1 VQGKSVKTF
10 KTRAPGRG
18 AIYRKQKN
26 QPIFE
31 DFYLPFGGK
40 LRSDNRWVKLAK
52 LIPWD
57 EIEEQYADNF
67 ADSGMGAPAK
77 AARIALGALIIQE
90 KLGLT
95 DEETVCQ
102 IQENPYLQY
111 FIGYGGYREEAPFH
125 ETMMVHFRKRLNLGE
140 LGEINELIH
149 RRYRERQKAKGSGV
163 KTGKKGDGDGS
174 NTGDVDHARGGG
186 SEEGSEEENPNQG
199 KLIVDASCTPA
210 DIRYPTDLS
219 LLKEAREKS
228 EGIIDRLHEPLRGEK
243 KKPRTYRERARR
255 DYLKAA
261 KKRNLGGKELHK
273 ALGKQLRYL
282 RRDLGHIEGLAEK
295 SSLQLLSRREYR
307 NLLVIEEV
315 YGQQKRMY
323 EEGTRRIDDRIV
335 SISQPHVRPIVRG
348 KAGVPVEFGAKISV
362 SLVEGYT
369 FIDRMSW
376 DNFNESGELIEQ
388 IEGYRE
394 RFGCYPESVHADRIY
409 RSRDNLKYCTRHGIR
424 LSGPKLGRPKRVVDP
439 AERKQMRAD
448 ELERNA
454 VEGKF
459 GQGKRRYGL
468 GLIRAKLAETSGSMI
483 GMAILVMNLEK
494 LLREVFWLLWK
505 KAVFGVFYR
514 AQWSFCEP

>member
-1 VQGKSVKTF
+1 VQGKSGITIKN
-10 KTRAPGRG
+10 RAPGRG

-52 LIPWD
+52 LIPWV
-57 EIEEQYADNF
+57 EIEEQYAEHFTDT
-67 ADSGMGAPAK
+67 GMGAPAK

-95 DEETVCQ
+95 DEETVAQ

-111 FIGYGGYREEAPFH
+111 FIGYGSYREEAAFH

-149 RRYRERQKAKGSGV
+149 RRHREQGKRNSSGKDGGRSGGSG
-163 KTGKKGDGDGS
+163 DAGS
-174 NTGDVDHARGGG
+174 IGHSTGGG
-186 SEEGSEEENPNQG
+186 SDGGEEENPNQG

-210 DIRYPTDLS
+210 DVRYPTDLG
-219 LLKEAREKS
+219 LLNEAREKS
-228 EGIIDRLHEPLRGEK
+228 EGIIDRLHEPLRGEE

-261 KKRNLGGKELHK
+261 KKRNLGGKELRK
-273 ALGKQLRYL
+273 AIGKQLRYL
-282 RRDLGHIEGLAEK
+282 RRDLGHLEGLAER
-295 SSLQLLSRREYR
+295 SSLGLLSRREYR
-307 NLLVIEEV
+307 NLLVIWEV
-315 YGQQKRMY
+315 YRQQERMY
-323 EEGTRRIDDRIV
+323 EEGSRRIDNRIV
-335 SISQPHVRPIVRG
+335 SISQPHVRPMVRG
-348 KAGVPVEFGAKISV
+348 KAGVTVEFGAKISV

-369 FIDRMSW
+369 FLDRMSW

-388 IEGYRE
+388 IEWYRQ

-409 RSRDNLKYCTRHGIR
+409 RNRDNLKYCARHGIR
-424 LSGPKLGRPKRVVDP
+424 LSGPRLGRPKRVIDP
-439 AERKQMRAD
+439 AERKLMRED

-459 GQGKRRYGL
+459 GEGKRRYGL

-494 LLREVFWLLWK
+494 LLREVFWLLWGR
-505 KAVFGVFYR
+505 ATIAIFYR
-514 AQWSFCEP
+514 PQWSFCGN

>member
-1 VQGKSVKTF
+1 MQGFCIKTP
-10 KTRAPGRG
+10 KNCAPGRG

-26 QPIFE
+26 QPEFE

-52 LIPWD
+52 IIPWG
-57 EIEEQYADNF
+57 EIEERYAEHF
-67 ADSGMGAPAK
+67 AESGMGAPAK

-95 DEETVCQ
+95 DEETVAQ

-111 FIGYGGYREEAPFH
+111 FIGYGSYREEEPFH

-149 RRYRERQKAKGSGV
+149 RRYRERKKPKGSGR
-163 KTGKKGDGDGS
+163 KTGRS
-174 NTGDVDHARGGG
+174 GGG
-186 SEEGSEEENPNQG
+186 SGDTGSIDHTTDGGGKGGDGGEENPNQG
-199 KLIVDASCTPA
+199 KLIVDASCVPA

-219 LLKEAREKS
+219 LLNEAREKS
-228 EGIIDRLHEPLRGEK
+228 EGIIDRLHEPLRGEE

-261 KKRNLGGKELHK
+261 KKRNLGGKEIRK

-282 RRDLGHIEGLAEK
+282 RRDLGHIEELAKE
-295 SSLQLLSRREYR
+295 SSLELLSWREYR
-307 NLLVIEEV
+307 NLLVIGEV
-315 YGQQKRMY
+315 YRQQKKMY
-323 EEGTRRIDDRIV
+323 DEGSRRVDDRIV
-335 SISQPHVRPIVRG
+335 SISQPHVRPMVRG

-369 FIDRMSW
+369 FLERMSW

-388 IEGYRE
+388 IERYRQ
-394 RFGCYPESVHADRIY
+394 RFGYYPESVHADQIY
-409 RSRDNLKYCTRHGIR
+409 RSRDNLKYCTLHGIR
-424 LSGPKLGRPKRVVDP
+424 LSGPKLGRPKRVVDE
-439 AERKQMRAD
+439 AERKQMRED

-468 GLIRAKLAETSGSMI
+468 GLVRAKLAETSGSMI

-505 KAVFGVFYR
+505 RVTFAILYCP
-514 AQWSFCEP
+514 QWSYCGT

>member
-1 VQGKSVKTF
+1 MQGFCTKSLKNL
-10 KTRAPGRG
+10 APARG

-26 QPIFE
+26 QPMFE

-52 LIPWD
+52 LIPWG
-57 EIEEQYADNF
+57 EIEEQYAENF
-67 ADSGMGAPAK
+67 TDSGMGAPAK

-95 DEETVCQ
+95 DEETVLQ

-111 FIGYGGYREEAPFH
+111 FIGYGSYREEAPFH

-140 LGEINELIH
+140 LEEINELIH
-149 RRYRERQKAKGSGV
+149 RRQREMKKNKGTRRETGGRDGTGGTGGTNETNSGD
-163 KTGKKGDGDGS
+163 DGDES
-174 NTGDVDHARGGG
+174 K
-186 SEEGSEEENPNQG
+186 EENPNRG
-199 KLIVDASCTPA
+199 KLIVDASCAPA

-219 LLKEAREKS
+219 LLNEAREKS
-228 EGIIDRLHEPLRGEK
+228 ERIIDRLYGSLRGEE

-255 DYLKAA
+255 DYLGAA
-261 KKRNLGGKELHK
+261 KRRKLGGRELRK
-273 ALGKQLRYL
+273 AIGKQIRYL
-282 RRDLGHIEGLAEK
+282 RRDLGHIETLAER
-295 SSLQLLSRREYR
+295 SSLELLSRREYR
-307 NLLVIEEV
+307 DLLVIGEV
-315 YGQQKRMY
+315 YRQQKQMY
-323 EEGTRRIDDRIV
+323 EEGSRRVDDRIV

-369 FIDRMSW
+369 FLDRMSW
-376 DNFNESGELIEQ
+376 DNFNESGELIRQVER
-388 IEGYRE
+388 YRE

-409 RSRDNLKYCTRHGIR
+409 RNRENLRYCQGKGIR
-424 LSGPKLGRPKRVVDP
+424 LSGPRLGRPKRVIDP
-439 AERKQMRAD
+439 AERKLMRQD
-448 ELERNA
+448 ELDRNA

-483 GMAILVMNLEK
+483 GMAVLVMNLEK
-494 LLREVFWLLWK
+494 LLREVFWLMWK
-505 KAVFGVFYR
+505 KAVFAVLYR
-514 AQWSFCEP
+514 PQ

>member
-1 VQGKSVKTF
+1 M
-10 KTRAPGRG
+10 
-18 AIYRKQKN
+18 
-26 QPIFE
+26 FE
-31 DFYLPFGGK
+31 DFYLPFGGR

-52 LIPWD
+52 LIPWG

-111 FIGYGGYREEAPFH
+111 FLGYGGYRDEAPFH
-125 ETMMVHFRKRLNLGE
+125 ETMMVHFRKRLNLRE
-140 LGEINELIH
+140 LGEINELVH
-149 RRYRERQKAKGSGV
+149 RRYREKGKRRGSGGQTGGSGGNGGADSIDH
-163 KTGKKGDGDGS
+163 KTGDGS
-174 NTGDVDHARGGG
+174 EGGG
-186 SEEGSEEENPNQG
+186 GEEENPNQG

-219 LLKEAREKS
+219 LLNEAREKS
-228 EGIIDRLHEPLRGEK
+228 EGIIDRLHEPLRGEE

-261 KKRNLGGKELHK
+261 KKRNLGGTELRK

-282 RRDLGHIEGLAEK
+282 RRDLGHIEGLADK

-307 NLLVIEEV
+307 NLLVVGEV
-315 YGQQKRMY
+315 YRQQKQMY
-323 EEGTRRIDDRIV
+323 EEGSRRIEDRIV
-335 SISQPHVRPIVRG
+335 SISQPYVRPIVRG

-362 SLVEGYT
+362 SLVGGYT

-388 IEGYRE
+388 VEQYRQ
-394 RFGCYPESVHADRIY
+394 RFGYYPESVHADRIY
-409 RSRDNLKYCTRHGIR
+409 RSRDNLQYCAGHGIR
-424 LSGPKLGRPKRVVDP
+424 LSGPRLGRPKRVVDP
-439 AERKQMRAD
+439 AERKQMRED

-483 GMAILVMNLEK
+483 GMAILVMNLDK
-494 LLREVFWLLWK
+494 LLREVFLRMGKSVTIVIL
-505 KAVFGVFYR
+505 YR
-514 AQWSFCEP
+514 PQRSYCGL

>member
-1 VQGKSVKTF
+1 M
-10 KTRAPGRG
+10 
-18 AIYRKQKN
+18 
-26 QPIFE
+26 FE

-57 EIEEQYADNF
+57 EIEEQYAEHF
-67 ADSGMGAPAK
+67 TDSGMGAPAK
-77 AARIALGALIIQE
+77 AARVALGALIIQE

-95 DEETVCQ
+95 DEETVAQ

-111 FIGYGGYREEAPFH
+111 LIGYGSYSEEAPFH

-149 RRYRERQKAKGSGV
+149 RRYRER
-163 KTGKKGDGDGS
+163 GKRKSEGKDG
-174 NTGDVDHARGGG
+174 RGGG
-186 SEEGSEEENPNQG
+186 SGEAGDIDHNRRGGGGKEETPNQG

-210 DIRYPTDLS
+210 DIRYPTDLG
-219 LLKEAREKS
+219 LLNEAREKS
-228 EGIIDRLHEPLRGEK
+228 EGIIDRLQEPLRGEE
-243 KKPRTYRERARR
+243 KKPRTYRGRARR
-255 DYLKAA
+255 DYLRAV

-282 RRDLGHIEGLAEK
+282 RRDLGHIEGLVQK
-295 SSLQLLSRREYR
+295 SSLELLSRREYR
-307 NLLVIEEV
+307 NLLVIGEV
-315 YGQQKRMY
+315 YRQQKQMY
-323 EEGTRRIDDRIV
+323 EEGSRRIEDRIV

-388 IEGYRE
+388 IERYRQ

-409 RSRDNLKYCTRHGIR
+409 RSRENLKYCGRHGIR
-424 LSGPKLGRPKRVVDP
+424 ISGPRLGRPKQEVDP
-439 AERKQMRAD
+439 DQRKLMRQD

-468 GLIRAKLAETSGSMI
+468 GLIRGKLAETSGSMI

-505 KAVFGVFYR
+505 RAVFTISCHT
-514 AQWSFCEP
+514 QWSFCRP

>member
-1 VQGKSVKTF
+1 M
-10 KTRAPGRG
+10 
-18 AIYRKQKN
+18 
-26 QPIFE
+26 FE

-52 LIPWD
+52 LIPWE
-57 EIEEQYADNF
+57 EIEERYADNF

-95 DEETVCQ
+95 DEETVYQ

-111 FIGYGGYREEAPFH
+111 FLGYGGYRDEAPFH

-140 LGEINELIH
+140 LGEINESVH
-149 RRYRERQKAKGSGV
+149 RRYREKGKHGGNSGQTGGSGGTGGADSIDH
-163 KTGKKGDGDGS
+163 KTVDGGDG
-174 NTGDVDHARGGG
+174 GGG
-186 SEEGSEEENPNQG
+186 EEENPNQG

-210 DIRYPTDLS
+210 DIRYPTDLG
-219 LLKEAREKS
+219 LLNEAREKS
-228 EGIIDRLHEPLRGEK
+228 EGIIDRLHEPLRGEE

-255 DYLKAA
+255 DYLRAA
-261 KKRNLGGKELHK
+261 KRRNLGGKELRK

-282 RRDLGHIEGLAEK
+282 RRDLGHVEGLAEK

-315 YGQQKRMY
+315 YRQQKRMY
-323 EEGTRRIDDRIV
+323 EEGTRRIEDRIV

-388 IEGYRE
+388 IERYRQ
-394 RFGCYPESVHADRIY
+394 RYGCYPESVHADRIY
-409 RSRDNLKYCTRHGIR
+409 RSRDNLKYCARHGIR

-439 AERKQMRAD
+439 AERKQMRED

-494 LLREVFWLLWK
+494 LLREVFWLLWE
-505 KAVFGVFYR
+505 R
-514 AQWSFCEP
+514 ASYAILYHPQSHIMGFDATYHFFRKP